1 MPRNFLKR
9 FLPAPHKMR
18 EDKVFRRF
26 LGGWLHDPNIWHLNR
41 HSVSGA
47 FAIGLFMAFLPFPLG
62 QTLMAASAAIFFRVN
77 MPLAAALVWIT
88 NPVTMGPVYLLAIKL
103 GEWILG
109 TPISISHF
117 ELSVG
122 WLSEEFVTIWKP
134 LATGCMVFSVVAA
147 ALGYSGI
154 HLLWRVY
161 VLHKLRKKR
170 LRRRNA
176 RAIKN

>member
-1 MPRNFLKR
+1 MPRKFLKR
-9 FLPAPHKMR
+9 FLPAPHKVR

-26 LGGWLHDPNIWHLNR
+26 LGSWLHDPNIWHLNR

-62 QTLMAASAAIFFRVN
+62 QTFMAAATAIFFRVN

-103 GEWILG
+103 GELILG
-109 TPISISHF
+109 ETVDITHF
-117 ELSVG
+117 ELSVD
-122 WLSEEFVTIWKP
+122 WLSEEFVTLWKP

-147 ALGYSGI
+147 AVGYSGI
-154 HLLWRVY
+154 HLLWRGY
-161 VLHKLRKKR
+161 VLHKLRIKR
-170 LRRRNA
+170 RRRRNA
-176 RAIKN
+176 GT